1 MNKIKLFWQ
10 RVASPLDQ
18 EVVPPLKY
26 MLLDSVSAILAALF
40 FLAPEIVTSLPHLV
54 SYILSGILYILS
66 MIILLG
72 LLLRSKSKGFFNFVI
87 RCDDHILYP
96 MLYGLT
102 PGIAFVEL
110 LKRVI
115 ENHLASLL
123 IYPFF
128 IYLIVFVMAGGSLAI
143 RWDRKDLLALQC
155 KVGAMLFV
163 VFAIISLFPTIHAS
177 GIRPINTTDLTN
189 SIILLFL
196 SLILQISV
204 MIIEYKYL
212 KQK

>member
-1 MNKIKLFWQ
+1 MNKIELFWQ
-10 RVASPLDQ
+10 RVTSPLDQ
-18 EVVPPLKY
+18 RVVPPLKY
-26 MLLDSVSAILAALF
+26 MLLDSLSAILAALF
-40 FLAPEIVTSLPHLV
+40 FLAPEIVTSLPNLV

-66 MIILLG
+66 ILVLLG
-72 LLLRSKSKGFFNFVI
+72 LLLRSKCKTFFNFVI
-87 RCDDHILYP
+87 RCDDNILYP
-96 MLYGLT
+96 MLYMLT
-102 PGIAFVEL
+102 PGIACLEL

-115 ENHLASLL
+115 ENPVASPL

-128 IYLIVFVMAGGSLAI
+128 IYLIVFVIAGGSLAI

-163 VFAIISLFPTIHAS
+163 VFAIISLFPAIHSSDA
-177 GIRPINTTDLTN
+177 RPINMTDLTN

-204 MIIEYKYL
+204 IIIEYKYL
-212 KQK
+212 KQN